1 MGLGGS
7 KVVVQGT
14 VAPGYE
20 SVKDLFQANFEW
32 VQHEHDDNGGGGDDD
47 DDGGGG
53 DFNRKHMSKIFKH
66 ILNCHS
72 QHRQRGECPAVRL
85 CWGGQGG
92 Q

>member
-32 VQHEHDDNGGGGDDD
+32 VQHEHDDIGGD
-47 DDGGGG
+47 
-53 DFNRKHMSKIFKH
+53 SVY
-66 ILNCHS
+66 C
-72 QHRQRGECPAVRL
+72 
-85 CWGGQGG
+85 GGQYLYLFGDNDDNNEKLWWMIKIHIEPR
-92 Q
+92 

>member
-32 VQHEHDDNGGGGDDD
+32 VQHEQDDNGDGGDDN
-47 DDGGGG
+47 DDGG
-53 DFNRKHMSKIFKH
+53 HSVSKVEKTVFSCGISYF
-66 ILNCHS
+66 L
-72 QHRQRGECPAVRL
+72 G
-85 CWGGQGG
+85 
-92 Q
+92 

>member
-32 VQHEHDDNGGGGDDD
+32 VQHEHDDNGDDD
-47 DDGGGG
+47 DDDNGGGG
-53 DFNRKHMSKIFKH
+53 
-66 ILNCHS
+66 
-72 QHRQRGECPAVRL
+72 
-85 CWGGQGG
+85 
-92 Q
+92 